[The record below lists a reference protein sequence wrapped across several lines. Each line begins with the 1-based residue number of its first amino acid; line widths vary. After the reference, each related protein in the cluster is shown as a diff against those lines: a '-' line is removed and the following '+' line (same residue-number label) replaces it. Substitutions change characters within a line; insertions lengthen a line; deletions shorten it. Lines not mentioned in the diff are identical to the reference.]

1 MKLGVATY
9 CSYLWEA
16 IVSYIHS
23 TSASFPANT
32 GGSLYKYLTESH
44 IHDWRIKHFAP
55 ENGCSWKLDDQALA
69 PEAVSFRNPPQSV
82 LAEMGMAGDDG
93 QVGVYMV
100 AKNTEN
106 NLNESSNKEFKGLYN
121 LHP

>member
-1 MKLGVATY
+1 
-9 CSYLWEA
+9 
-16 IVSYIHS
+16 
-23 TSASFPANT
+23 
-32 GGSLYKYLTESH
+32 
-44 IHDWRIKHFAP
+44 
-55 ENGCSWKLDDQALA
+55 
-69 PEAVSFRNPPQSV
+69 
-82 LAEMGMAGDDG
+82 MGMAGDDG